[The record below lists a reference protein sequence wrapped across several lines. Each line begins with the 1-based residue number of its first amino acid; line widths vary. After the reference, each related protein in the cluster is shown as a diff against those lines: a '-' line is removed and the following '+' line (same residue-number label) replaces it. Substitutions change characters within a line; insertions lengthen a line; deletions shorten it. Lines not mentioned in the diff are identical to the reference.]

1 MKLTFVETL
10 IFTARWNRRFDDA
23 ALRGLQTTL
32 MENPLAGAP
41 IPGCSLL
48 RKMRFADPGRNQ
60 GKRGGVRVIYLHTPE
75 ASRVDLIT
83 VYGKDEMDDMSK
95 DDLAL
100 LCSLARSLRAQLS
113 AEESRRSSRR
123 KGGD

>member
-1 MKLTFVETL
+1 M
-10 IFTARWNRRFDDA
+10 
-23 ALRGLQTTL
+23 

-41 IPGCSLL
+41 IPGCGLL
-48 RKMRFADPGRNQ
+48 RKLRFADPIRSQ
-60 GKRGGVRVIYLHTPE
+60 GKRGGVHVIYLHTPE

-100 LCSLARSLRAQLS
+100 LCNLARSLRAELFAQGSQRL
-113 AEESRRSSRR
+113 RP
-123 KGGD
+123 